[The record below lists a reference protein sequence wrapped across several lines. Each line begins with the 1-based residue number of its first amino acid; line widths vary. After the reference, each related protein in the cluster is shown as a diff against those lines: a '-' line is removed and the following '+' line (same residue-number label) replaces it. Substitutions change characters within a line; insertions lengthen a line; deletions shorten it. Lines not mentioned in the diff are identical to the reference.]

1 MSKFVPKLVTED
13 RGTFI
18 LIDNPFSAEEGIKYA
33 AEHNHNIKFTCGN
46 YTCAVE
52 LLYYIQREGY
62 QLEIVERNNTFYI
75 RSNKNIK
82 LIRNLVDGDVF
93 SENFIYSAPQPPFFS
108 EQSHSVTF

>member
-1 MSKFVPKLVTED
+1 MSKFIPKLVNED
-13 RGTFI
+13 KGTFI

-62 QLEIVERNNTFYI
+62 QLEIVERDVGRDVNCVILQYDTVYCYLP
-75 RSNKNIK
+75 K
-82 LIRNLVDGDVF
+82 GDMVR
-93 SENFIYSAPQPPFFS
+93 
-108 EQSHSVTF
+108 

>member
-1 MSKFVPKLVTED
+1 MSKFIPKLVNED
-13 RGTFI
+13 KGTFI

-62 QLEIVERNNTFYI
+62 QLEITIAKGIEIEDIETEEEI
-75 RSNKNIK
+75 PA
-82 LIRNLVDGDVF
+82 
-93 SENFIYSAPQPPFFS
+93 E
-108 EQSHSVTF
+108 